1 MGCHNHS
8 CLVVSADELPFLV
21 PFSHY
26 GAIKYNGSYKSQANK
41 MGIAECNWQLATG
54 KLQLNIATCHLPLAA
69 TAAAATTTSLQAH
82 LSHCVSPPLPTTAH
96 APAIETLNQLTPT
109 ATGVMYSKDRG
120 IEWAEG
126 HSGRKRGRGETISLF
141 VSVKQHKLQ
150 AQDIYTLAMPRDT
163 PLPSLPTLLRPPT
176 CCGCHSWRSALA
188 AAQTSEHIIVN

>member
-8 CLVVSADELPFLV
+8 CLVVSADELLFLV

-54 KLQLNIATCHLPLAA
+54 ELQLNIATCHLPLAA
-69 TAAAATTTSLQAH
+69 AAAATTTSLQAH

-109 ATGVMYSKDRG
+109 ATGVMYSLDR
-120 IEWAEG
+120 E
-126 HSGRKRGRGETISLF
+126 RGRDAQRKEERERGDHF
-141 VSVKQHKLQ
+141 SVCVCAT
-150 AQDIYTLAMPRDT
+150 AQIASARHLYTCREIPRC
-163 PLPSLPTLLRPPT
+163 PHFPPSSVPPT